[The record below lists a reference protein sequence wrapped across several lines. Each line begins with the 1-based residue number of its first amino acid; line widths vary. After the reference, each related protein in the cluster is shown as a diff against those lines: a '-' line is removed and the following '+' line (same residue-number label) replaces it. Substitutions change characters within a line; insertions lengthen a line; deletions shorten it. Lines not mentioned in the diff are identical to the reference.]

1 MIDQEICVL
10 SVEKELKILFDTKKC
25 YLFTN
30 LVEEIYEIYC
40 VEEEVDDNK
49 KIKYFLLT
57 NFQDNLQF
65 TPAHWID
72 ANSITVYYVEVD
84 PVDYAMALIIETGL
98 RDKEITLAFA
108 KMINHRLNSQV
119 L

>member
-1 MIDQEICVL
+1 MIDQEICVP

-57 NFQDNLQF
+57 NFQDNSL
-65 TPAHWID
+65 
-72 ANSITVYYVEVD
+72 NSIYTSS
-84 PVDYAMALIIETGL
+84 LNTRKLNNCLL
-98 RDKEITLAFA
+98 R
-108 KMINHRLNSQV
+108 RS
-119 L
+119 